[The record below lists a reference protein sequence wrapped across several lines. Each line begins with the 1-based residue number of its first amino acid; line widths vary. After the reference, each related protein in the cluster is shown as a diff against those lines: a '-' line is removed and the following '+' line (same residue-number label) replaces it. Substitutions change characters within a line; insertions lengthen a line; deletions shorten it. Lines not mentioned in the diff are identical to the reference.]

1 MTDADKLSR
10 LKMMLEETDE
20 AGRTLT
26 DEQLEM
32 LLENADGDLQRAA
45 YKGALLKARCTGVS
59 LPDGMTVE
67 SSRQYWLTVAK
78 SYRGNCTRL
87 VERETQ

>member
-1 MTDADKLSR
+1 MIDFEKLEQ
-10 LKMMLEETDE
+10 LAIMLEETDQ

-26 DEQLEM
+26 DERLEM
-32 LLENADGDLQRAA
+32 LLEEADGDLQRAA

-78 SYRGNCTRL
+78 SYRGSCTRL
-87 VERETQ
+87 VEREAQ

>member
-1 MTDADKLSR
+1 MTDADKLFR
-10 LKMMLEETDE
+10 LKTMLEETDE
-20 AGRTLT
+20 AGCTLT
-26 DEQLEM
+26 DDQLEM

-78 SYRGNCTRL
+78 SYRGSCTRL

>member
-10 LKMMLEETDE
+10 LKTMLEETDDT
-20 AGRTLT
+20 GRTLT

-78 SYRGNCTRL
+78 SYRGSCTRL

>member
-10 LKMMLEETDE
+10 LKTMLEERDDT
-20 AGRTLT
+20 GRTLT

-78 SYRGNCTRL
+78 SYRGSCTRL

>member
-10 LKMMLEETDE
+10 LKTMLEETDDT
-20 AGRTLT
+20 GRTLS

-78 SYRGNCTRL
+78 SYRG
-87 VERETQ
+87 